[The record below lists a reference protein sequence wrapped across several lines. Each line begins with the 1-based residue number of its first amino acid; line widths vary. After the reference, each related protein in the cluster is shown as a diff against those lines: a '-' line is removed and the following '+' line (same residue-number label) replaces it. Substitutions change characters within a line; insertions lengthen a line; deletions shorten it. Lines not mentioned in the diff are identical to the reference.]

1 MEKKKTD
8 KKTTESCILFFGGGG
23 SVHYKLSVR
32 LLTLYCTFF
41 CSSPN
46 KKTNKKH
53 LLKKFQTLTSCKC
66 MMMSHTVKAL
76 TS

>member
-8 KKTTESCILFFGGGG
+8 KKTTESCVLFFGGGG

-41 CSSPN
+41 FVVLPIKKQ
-46 KKTNKKH
+46 KKTSFEKVSDSDF
-53 LLKKFQTLTSCKC
+53 L
-66 MMMSHTVKAL
+66 
-76 TS
+76 

>member
-1 MEKKKTD
+1 MEKKKD
-8 KKTTESCILFFGGGG
+8 GQKDNRELCSFLWGG

-46 KKTNKKH
+46 KKKKKH